1 MKLFWLTGSPSVAFF
16 VLSFVTSIGAQPS
29 RPETFKIAAWLVWAA
44 ALLFFL
50 AEGGGL
56 LRGKAVRALMNDDV
70 TAENRRSA
78 MVSGFWATMLA
89 AFPLY
94 GLSFFVSLDAR
105 ESIRTLLSIGVAV
118 AVLRFGMLERRSL
131 SDG

>member
-1 MKLFWLTGSPSVAFF
+1 MFF

-70 TAENRRSA
+70 TAENRRAA